1 MGSKI
6 RVAPGYP
13 GMAPLV
19 SQARD
24 ARVSFGITSQI
35 FTQTPVLMRVELT
48 NNASAGERFA
58 RIMMSSTAAVVA
70 HSTPR
75 TGWLRRLSLPFGV
88 IVLAALAACNGSA
101 VVTLTATPSTDTY
114 LAYRVGLVSI
124 QLQTSSGRTAGAVLP
139 KGTTV
144 DLARLTNLSEV
155 VGAASLAQGNYSEA
169 LITLDYSSA
178 QIIYDNGTVD
188 GLALTPVDASGQA
201 LGQVTLLLYLDPS
214 DQLGVVRGSSARLSL
229 GFNLAASNV
238 INGTHVTVTPLIVAS
253 TQPLDNK
260 VVRIRGPFGSVNSAS
275 TGFTTSGIVPF
286 DFGNSGAGSLG
297 VAVQSVTAF
306 EINGTPS
313 TGTGGITQMAALKA
327 GDMVEA
333 FGTLTTSTSSS
344 SSLLDTT
351 TPASTTEVTTCSD
364 GTTPV
369 TGATG
374 VLTCA
379 DGSTL
384 TTTAEGADD
393 TGSTTAT
400 TVNFSATEVLAGS
413 SVQGDG
419 FDRVSGIVTGR
430 SGDTLTIDEG
440 TLVTNEGTNSLVAG
454 TATIKIGTNTQ
465 VTQFGAASVEARGI
479 LDISVGSLVY
489 AFGTAS
495 AISSSSV
502 TLDASAGRA
511 RLGQTTAS
519 GLVTTQ
525 GTTDTLTLKLAT
537 VGGRS
542 AASFD
547 FAGTAASAG
556 DDASA
561 TAYQVTTANLTLTNA
576 TTGSPVQVT
585 GTVTPFGGASATVG
599 DLIGT
604 ALLDDT
610 TINALLVMDFGA
622 GTTAPFA
629 SYSTT
634 EIVLNAQNTGGVRHE
649 IQVGAQIVPLVG
661 IPSNPIIV
669 PNASATNTIFTIGH
683 AVSGTFENFD
693 TYSAFVTQLQLELN
707 GEVLATGVTA
717 VGQYTTATYTFS
729 ASSITLLLNN

>member
-1 MGSKI
+1 MTFSI
-6 RVAPGYP
+6 ALP
-13 GMAPLV
+13 
-19 SQARD
+19 
-24 ARVSFGITSQI
+24 
-35 FTQTPVLMRVELT
+35 
-48 NNASAGERFA
+48 
-58 RIMMSSTAAVVA
+58 VA
-70 HSTPR
+70 HSTR
-75 TGWLRRLSLPFGV
+75 TRPCRADRRPARWLRRLSLPFG
-88 IVLAALAACNGSA
+88 ILLLAALAACNGSA

-124 QLQTSSGRTAGAVLP
+124 QLQTSKGRTAGAVLP

-155 VGAASLAQGNYSEA
+155 VGVPELAQGNYSQA
-169 LITLDYSSA
+169 VITLDYSSA

-188 GLALTPVDASGQA
+188 GLALTPVNASGQGM
-201 LGQVTLLLYLDPS
+201 GQVTLLLYLDPS
-214 DQLGVVRGSSARLSL
+214 DQLGVVRGSSGRLSL

-238 INGTHVTVTPLIVAS
+238 INVAQKTVTVMPMIVAS
-253 TQPLDNK
+253 TQPLDSK
-260 VVRIRGPFGSVNSAS
+260 VVRIRGPFGSINSSS
-275 TGFTTSGIVPF
+275 TGFTTAGIVPF

-297 VAVQSVTAF
+297 VAVQSVTTF

-313 TGTGGITQMAALKA
+313 TGTAGITQMGALKS
-327 GDMVEA
+327 GVMVEA

-351 TPASTTEVTTCSD
+351 TPASTTEVSTCSD

-374 VLTCA
+374 ALTCA

-393 TGSTTAT
+393 TGSTAAT
-400 TVNFSATEVLAGS
+400 NVNFSASEVLAGS
-413 SVQGDG
+413 SVQGGG

-440 TLVTNEGTNSLVAG
+440 TLLTNEGTNSLVAG
-454 TATIKIGTNTQ
+454 TATIKIGANTQ
-465 VTQFGAASVEARGI
+465 VTQFGTAGTEANGTQ
-479 LDISVGSLVY
+479 DISVGSLVY

-519 GLVTTQ
+519 GLVTGQ
-525 GTTDTLTLKLAT
+525 GTTNTLTLNLST
-537 VGGRS
+537 LGGRS

-547 FAGTAASAG
+547 FAGTGTSASA
-556 DDASA
+556 DASA
-561 TAYQVTTANLTLTNA
+561 AAYLVTTANLTLTNA
-576 TTGSPVQVT
+576 TSGSPVEVT
-585 GTVTPFGGASATVG
+585 GSVTPFGAAGSAG
-599 DLIGT
+599 DLSGT
-604 ALLDDT
+604 ALLDYT
-610 TINALLVMDFGA
+610 TINAELVMDYGA
-622 GTTAPFA
+622 GTPAPFA

-634 EIVLNAQNTGGVRHE
+634 EIVLDARNSAVGVRHE
-649 IQVGAQIVPLVG
+649 IQIGAQTVNIVG
-661 IPSNPIIV
+661 IQQDPIIV
-669 PNASATNTIFTIGH
+669 PNSSATNTIFTIGH

-707 GEVLATGVTA
+707 GDVLATGVTA
-717 VGQYTTATYTFS
+717 VGQYTSTTYTFS
-729 ASSITLLLNN
+729 ASSLTLFLNN